1 MKIYDTHS
9 DVFSNL
15 YDRYIKGERD
25 IFEKYHIEDL
35 SKGEV
40 VGGIWVVY
48 SDKVFD
54 IIDAYQIA
62 LKEFEKFKDSY
73 DVVYGLEGLRNVPDL
88 ETFDKLYQMG
98 IRHAGLTW
106 NEENHLA
113 TGVRGSADR
122 GLTDLGKQFLNYM
135 NEHNMITDVS
145 HLNIKSFYDVVD
157 YNPNILI
164 ASHSNAFALANH
176 PRNLNDDQI
185 KKLHEVG
192 GYVGIVAARNFVS
205 HLAEKQNVEGYVDQM
220 IYMIEH
226 LDIDHVMIGIDMM
239 SYLTDFNNA
248 NLDDLQTHSDS
259 QNIIKEMKKRMFTDD
274 DIKKVAYENFLK
286 IKGLIK

>member
-15 YDRYIKGERD
+15 FDRYTKGERD

-35 SKGEV
+35 KKGDV

-48 SDKVFD
+48 SDKIFD
-54 IIDAYQIA
+54 IIEAYEIA
-62 LKEFEKFKDSY
+62 LKEFDKYKNNY

-88 ETFDKLYQMG
+88 ETLDKLYKMG

-113 TGVRGSADR
+113 TGIKGSADR
-122 GLTDLGKQFLNYM
+122 GVTPLGKEFLRYM
-135 NEHNMITDVS
+135 NEHKMITDVS
-145 HLNIKSFYDVVD
+145 HLNIKSFYDVID
-157 YNPNILI
+157 FNPDILI
-164 ASHSNAFALANH
+164 ASHSNAFNLANH
-176 PRNLNDDQI
+176 PRNLNDDQL
-185 KKLHEVG
+185 KKLYEAG
-192 GYVGIVAARNFVS
+192 GYVGVVAARNFVS
-205 HLAEKQNVEGYVDQM
+205 HLPEKQNVEGYVDQM
-220 IYMIEH
+220 IYLIEH

-248 NLDDLQTHSDS
+248 NLNDLQTHADT
-259 QNIIKEMKKRMFTDD
+259 QNIVTEMKKRLFTEE
-274 DIKKVAYENFLK
+274 DIRKITSENFLR
-286 IKGLIK
+286 IKKMLK

>member
-15 YDRYIKGERD
+15 FDRYTKGEKD

-35 SKGEV
+35 TKGEV

-48 SDKVFD
+48 SDKIFD
-54 IIDAYQIA
+54 ILEAYEIA
-62 LKEFEKFKDSY
+62 LQEFEKYKNND
-73 DVVYGLEGLRNVPDL
+73 DVIYGLEGLRNIPDL
-88 ETFDKLYQMG
+88 ETLDKLYKMG

-113 TGVRGSADR
+113 TGVKGCSERGV
-122 GLTDLGKQFLNYM
+122 TPLGKEFLRYM
-135 NEHNMITDVS
+135 DEHHMITDVS
-145 HLNIKSFYDVVD
+145 HLNIKSFYDVID

-164 ASHSNAFALANH
+164 ASHSNAFNLANH
-176 PRNLNDDQI
+176 PRNLNDDQL
-185 KKLHEVG
+185 KKLHEAG
-192 GYVGIVAARNFVS
+192 GYVGVVAARNFVS
-205 HLAEKQNVEGYVDQM
+205 HLPEKQNVEGYVDQM
-220 IYMIEH
+220 IYLIEH

-248 NLDDLQTHSDS
+248 NLNDLQTHGDS
-259 QNIIKEMKKRMFTDD
+259 QNIVQEMRRRMFTEE
-274 DIKKVAYENFLK
+274 DIRKITSENFLN
-286 IKGLIK
+286 IKKLVK

>member
-15 YDRYIKGERD
+15 FDRYTKGEKD

-35 SKGEV
+35 TKGEV

-48 SDKVFD
+48 SDKIFD
-54 IIDAYQIA
+54 ILEAYEIA
-62 LKEFEKFKDSY
+62 LKEFEKYKNNY
-73 DVVYGLEGLRNVPDL
+73 DVIYGLEGLRNVPDL
-88 ETFDKLYQMG
+88 ETLDKLYKMG

-113 TGVRGSADR
+113 TGIKGSSERGV
-122 GLTDLGKQFLNYM
+122 TPLGKEFLRYM
-135 NEHNMITDVS
+135 DEHHMITDVS
-145 HLNIKSFYDVVD
+145 HLNIKSFYDVID

-164 ASHSNAFALANH
+164 ASHSNAFNLANH
-176 PRNLNDDQI
+176 PRNLNDDQL
-185 KKLHEVG
+185 KKLHEAG
-192 GYVGIVAARNFVS
+192 GYVGVVAARNFVS
-205 HLAEKQNVEGYVDQM
+205 HLPEKQNVEGYVDQM
-220 IYMIEH
+220 VYLIDH

-248 NLDDLQTHSDS
+248 NLNDLQTHGDS
-259 QNIIKEMKKRMFTDD
+259 QNIVQEMRKRMFTEE
-274 DIKKVAYENFLK
+274 DIRKITSENFLN
-286 IKGLIK
+286 IKKLVK